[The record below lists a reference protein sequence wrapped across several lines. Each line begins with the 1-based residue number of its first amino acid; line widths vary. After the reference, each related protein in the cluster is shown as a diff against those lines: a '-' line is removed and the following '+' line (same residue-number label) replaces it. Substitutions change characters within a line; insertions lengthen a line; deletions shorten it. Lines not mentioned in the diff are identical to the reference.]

1 MSSGRRKRT
10 QRIRRKKRTRR
21 RGKSRRKRGAVRTK
35 HNTQFAYDTKSM
47 TVIPNPYYKKPSPV
61 PRVVKLE
68 GVSLPIDTIKQSKLK
83 STYKRLNTG
92 GRRKKRTRRKGK
104 SKGKPKGKS
113 KGKSRHKKRR

>member
-1 MSSGRRKRT
+1 
-10 QRIRRKKRTRR
+10 
-21 RGKSRRKRGAVRTK
+21 
-35 HNTQFAYDTKSM
+35 M

-113 KGKSRHKKRR
+113 RHKKRR